1 MTKSEI
7 AISEN
12 ANCAQNAKKRPNFAT
27 KGVYYLKITTGGVQ
41 VMREVCTRSL
51 LTSRVRFYMRSP
63 AQEDLTVDRSNGF

>member
-27 KGVYYLKITTGGVQ
+27 KGVYHLKNH
-41 VMREVCTRSL
+41 
-51 LTSRVRFYMRSP
+51 LTFAEIQRASR
-63 AQEDLTVDRSNGF
+63 AL

>member
-27 KGVYYLKITTGGVQ
+27 KGVYHLNSWQYNRNANMVFLASEYNSMQKGV
-41 VMREVCTRSL
+41 
-51 LTSRVRFYMRSP
+51 
-63 AQEDLTVDRSNGF
+63 VDDFCD